1 MKSPRD
7 GALEPIDTNTEGCYT
22 EGSPERLGGS
32 LKIDGSYSVL
42 NNGGRVQIIDQFG
55 YVQTKSPTRLAP
67 IQGALPKL

>member
-7 GALEPIDTNTEGCYT
+7 GALEPLDTNTEGAYT
-22 EGSPERLGGS
+22 EGSPLGGS

-42 NNGGRVQIIDQFG
+42 NNGGVRFVDQFG
-55 YVQTKSPTRLAP
+55 YVRTKSPTKLAP